1 MSTRKPE
8 GASVAPS
15 GTSPRN
21 RIAPA
26 KPALERRARE
36 YAEPGSQVTPPRYVN
51 QSVKRLEDPPLLM
64 GRAGFIGDLRLPGLY
79 AVKFLRSPHAHA
91 RLVDIDVR
99 DALAMPGVEAI
110 LTGADLIRTARPIR
124 AAMSDAGYKESA
136 WPPLALGK
144 VRFVGEP
151 VVAVVAID
159 QYHAEDA
166 LDTIRVT
173 YDPLPVV
180 ADAEASMRP
189 DAPRL
194 HEELTDNILF
204 HTHFENGP
212 VGPALAAA
220 EIRVSETFRHARCS
234 SSPMETRGV
243 MASLD
248 PIDGVLTVWAT
259 TQIPHL
265 LRSGLA
271 EALGLPE
278 SRLRVLCPSVGG
290 GFGPKM
296 HLYPEDVVVAEL
308 ARRLGRPV
316 RWLEDRRE
324 NLLAS
329 AQARDHVSHVE
340 AGARRDGTILAIKAT
355 LICDSGA
362 YSIYPVTASL
372 EPLTAAGILP
382 GPYRVPALAYDAYA
396 VATNKCPAGAYRGVG
411 MALATFVRERLIDI
425 VARRASLDP
434 ADVRVRNFYDTKDLP
449 FTTASGLVIDSGD
462 PKASLD
468 QALAASEYTRL
479 RAEPQQTVSGK
490 YHGVGLCAY
499 TEFTGLGSSLFR
511 RRGMIQVSGHDAA
524 TVRVEPTGEVR
535 AFVSAASQG
544 QGHVT
549 TLAQIL
555 ADELGV
561 DLGAVTIVEG
571 DTERCPYGS
580 GSFQSRSIV
589 VSGTALVLAAR
600 RVREKIGTIAGHM
613 LEVAPEDLRIE
624 GGTIGVKG
632 VPGRTLTVA
641 DVAQLAYR
649 PAGGTL
655 PPGVDPALEA
665 THYYDPP
672 SATFSSGTQ
681 VAMVEV
687 DPSTGQVNLVRLVIV
702 EDCGRMVNPMI
713 VEGQTHGAVVQGIGN
728 ALYEHFAYD
737 EAGQPLTTTF
747 MDYLIPGSMEA
758 PPMDVLHV
766 ETPPGVSVGGFK
778 GMAEGGTIGAAAAV
792 ANAVADALA
801 PLGVEVRELPL
812 TPDRLYRLIH
822 GASRTS

>member
-1 MSTRKPE
+1 MERV
-8 GASVAPS
+8 SVMA
-15 GTSPRN
+15 
-21 RIAPA
+21 
-26 KPALERRARE
+26 
-36 YAEPGSQVTPPRYVN
+36 PRYVS
-51 QSVKRLEDPPLLM
+51 QRVKRQEDPPLLM
-64 GRAGFIGDLRLPGLY
+64 GRAHFIGDLRLPGLL

-110 LTGADLIRTARPIR
+110 VSGADLAATTRPIR
-124 AAMSDAGYKESA
+124 AAMSGAGYQESG
-136 WPPLALGK
+136 WPPLAQGK
-144 VRFVGEP
+144 VRFAGEP
-151 VVAVVAID
+151 VVAVVARD
-159 QYHAEDA
+159 QYCAEDA
-166 LDTIRVT
+166 LDVIRVS
-173 YDPLPVV
+173 YDTLPAV
-180 ADAEASMRP
+180 ADAEVSMRP
-189 DAPRL
+189 GAPRI

-204 HTHFENGP
+204 RTHFENGA
-212 VGPALAAA
+212 VDQALAGAD
-220 EIRVSETFRHARCS
+220 IRLSETFRHARCS

-248 PIDGVLTVWAT
+248 PIDGVLTVWASSQT
-259 TQIPHL
+259 PHL

-271 EALGLPE
+271 EALGIPD
-278 SRLRVLCPSVGG
+278 SRVRVLCPSVGG

-316 RWLEDRRE
+316 RWIEDRRE

-340 AGARRDGTILAIKAT
+340 AAARSDGTILAIKAT

-362 YSIYPVTASL
+362 YSVYPVTASL

-382 GPYRVPALAYDAYA
+382 GPYRIPALAYDAYA

-411 MALATFVRERLIDI
+411 MALGTFVRERVVDMI
-425 VARRASLDP
+425 ARHAGLDP
-434 ADVRVRNFYDTKDLP
+434 ADVRRRNFIDAKELP
-449 FTTASGLVIDSGD
+449 FATASGLVIDSGD
-462 PKASLD
+462 PKESLER
-468 QALAASEYTRL
+468 ALAAGEYARL
-479 RAEPQQTVSGK
+479 RAEPRRTALGK
-490 YHGVGLCAY
+490 YRGIGLCAY
-499 TEFTGLGSSLFR
+499 TEFTGMGSGTFR
-511 RRGMIQVSGHDAA
+511 RRGMMQVAGHDAA

-535 AFVSAASQG
+535 GFVSAASQG
-544 QGHVT
+544 QGHAT
-549 TLAQIL
+549 TLAQVL

-561 DLGAVTIVEG
+561 DLAAVTIIEG

-580 GSFQSRSIV
+580 GSFASRSMV
-589 VSGTALVLAAR
+589 VSGGALVLAAR

-613 LEVAPEDLRIE
+613 LEAAPEDLAIE
-624 GGTIGVKG
+624 GGTITVKG
-632 VPGRTLTVA
+632 VPDRRLTVA
-641 DVAQLAYR
+641 DVARLAYR

-665 THYYDPP
+665 TQYYDPP
-672 SATFSSGTQ
+672 PATFSNGTH
-681 VAMVEV
+681 VAVVEV
-687 DPSTGQVNLVRLVIV
+687 DAATGQVDIVRHLIV

-737 EAGQPLTTTF
+737 DAGQPLTTSF

-758 PPMDVLHV
+758 PTMDVLHM
-766 ETPPGVSVGGFK
+766 ETPPGVSVSGFK
-778 GMAEGGTIGAAAAV
+778 GMAEGGTIGATAAV

-801 PLGVEVRELPL
+801 PLGIDVRELPV
-812 TPDRLYRLIH
+812 TPDRIYRLI
-822 GASRTS
+822 AAARS